1 MSLADPRLFAHRLV
15 VLDTETTG
23 LDAMGDDRI
32 VEIGAVELIGCLPS
46 GREFHSYLNPGRAM
60 PAAAERV
67 HGLSD
72 AFLADKPVFAQIA
85 GDLLGFLGESTLVIH
100 NAAFDVGFLNAELLR
115 CGLPPVTWDR
125 ALCTVELARRRLP
138 GARHSLD
145 ALCERYAIDRSA
157 RVRHGA
163 LLDAQLLARV
173 YLELLGGAQ
182 MGLSLAP
189 PAAAG
194 PQQGALGAATG
205 AVDYSGRTPAAH
217 GPTPAEFEAHAAF
230 VARMREPLWT
240 AAGAGGAG

>member
-23 LDAMGDDRI
+23 LDALGDDRV

-72 AFLADKPVFAQIA
+72 AFLADKPTFAEIA
-85 GDLLGFLGESTLVIH
+85 GDLVSFLGDSSLVIH
-100 NAAFDVGFLNAELLR
+100 NAAFDIGFLNAELLR
-115 CGLPPVTWDR
+115 CGLAPVTWDR

-182 MGLSLAP
+182 ICLSLTP
-189 PAAAG
+189 PVASGQA
-194 PQQGALGAATG
+194 QGALGDAA
-205 AVDYSGRTPAAH
+205 ALPDYSGRQPPAHA
-217 GPTPAEFEAHAAF
+217 PTPAEREAHAAF
-230 VARMREPLWT
+230 IARLRDPLWAT
-240 AAGAGGAG
+240 AGAGGAA